1 MYLRSTIG
9 KWKKK
14 IAGVCEEPEE
24 TTLREKKKKIIT
36 GFLGMGQA
44 LQKRGL
50 PVIK

>member
-1 MYLRSTIG
+1 MFLRSTIR

-24 TTLREKKKKIIT
+24 TTLREKKKIIT

>member
-24 TTLREKKKKIIT
+24 TTLREKKKNYYWVFRNGAGT
-36 GFLGMGQA
+36 AEEGA
-44 LQKRGL
+44 SCD
-50 PVIK
+50 